1 MCFRWNTSI
10 NFLFWGF
17 ETTPSWSH
25 FKVLLCKLIWDGYTH
40 RFLLPLFLLFFL
52 TLFDLWSRFV
62 FLNSASPSLSSS
74 VGYLFCLMMLSIS
87 GLYAGI
93 SCRRLQGLLSH
104 LLCRS
109 QSFQKCWTVHTI
121 VDDDEKFRNVYISNL
136 SFPKK
141 KLSKFSHLLSSAG
154 GHYIIVSCCLLKV
167 LQPFYLDLKTLLLLH
182 VYLSSFRRLEVLSD
196 VVLIRPPSSKQWQLT
211 AIPLLSPWST
221 FTNCSVYA
229 SLTLAHS

>member
-141 KLSKFSHLLSSAG
+141 KNYQSSPTFCRLLVATILLFPAVFWRFCSRSTSIWKPCSSSMS
-154 GHYIIVSCCLLKV
+154 IWV
-167 LQPFYLDLKTLLLLH
+167 
-182 VYLSSFRRLEVLSD
+182 
-196 VVLIRPPSSKQWQLT
+196 
-211 AIPLLSPWST
+211 
-221 FTNCSVYA
+221 A
-229 SLTLAHS
+229 SEG